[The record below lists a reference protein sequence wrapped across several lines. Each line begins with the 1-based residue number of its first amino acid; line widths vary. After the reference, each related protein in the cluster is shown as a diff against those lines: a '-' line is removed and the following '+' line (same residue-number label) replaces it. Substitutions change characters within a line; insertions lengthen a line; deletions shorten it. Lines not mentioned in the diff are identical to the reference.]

1 MAKPVGP
8 HVPKLNSKKL
18 RTEGEIRYDL
28 YQQLVDMN
36 DRWEAWKRKTD
47 ASSI

>member
-8 HVPKLNSKKL
+8 HVPKLDRKPRS
-18 RTEGEIRYDL
+18 ESEIRADL
-28 YQQLVDMN
+28 LLQLADMN
-36 DRWEAWKRKTD
+36 CRWEAWKRKTD